1 MRKKWLWIVAAA
13 VIGGAC
19 ACSGGGPGKE
29 SSAAA
34 KEETTAQEEPEET
47 TEDATCETQT
57 AEGKVEEPES
67 GNGETDNPLKASV
80 ISEDQ
85 EEEGGEYGR
94 FRTGTWDGLTFSNP
108 WLGLE
113 ITFPEGSAVFSE
125 EDMRKLVGDSGEI
138 LVNSGNYED
147 IQEKASEAL
156 NIYDFMVT
164 MPDGR
169 SSVQLVYLNTEKV
182 ASGREIS
189 AEDCLAQM
197 AEDLSAIG
205 DMGYELGEIEKEELA
220 EKEFARLS
228 ASLMGGA
235 LYQEYYA
242 VRAGD
247 YVAVLTASYEEEG
260 RAAVQSLIEG
270 IRQMD
275 R

>member
-1 MRKKWLWIVAAA
+1 MQKKWLWIVTAA
-13 VIGGAC
+13 VIGGTC
-19 ACSGGGPGKE
+19 ACSGGGAVKE
-29 SSAAA
+29 SSEAAVGQL
-34 KEETTAQEEPEET
+34 TVQEEPEET
-47 TEDATCETQT
+47 TEDETQGT
-57 AEGKVEEPES
+57 QAMEGKAEEPES
-67 GNGETDNPLKASV
+67 DNRETDNTLNDSV
-80 ISEDQ
+80 ISEDK
-85 EEEGGEYGR
+85 EEDEGEYGQ
-94 FRTGTWDGLTFSNP
+94 FQTGSWDGLTFSNL
-108 WLGLE
+108 WLHVE

-125 EDMRKLVGDSGEI
+125 EDMRKLVGDSDEI

-147 IQEKASEAL
+147 IQAKASDAL

-169 SSVQLVYLNTEKV
+169 SSVQLVYLNTEKLV
-182 ASGREIS
+182 SGQEIS

-205 DMGYELGEIEKEELA
+205 DMGYELGEIEKAELA
-220 EKEFARLS
+220 GKEFARLS

-260 RAAVQSLIEG
+260 KAAIQRLIEG
-270 IRQMD
+270 IRQVQ
-275 R
+275 